1 MPAEVQSNADAT
13 APFGSLF
20 ELRRAHSEL
29 MRSARDR
36 SHISEFTQRVR
47 DFLARAA
54 ATGAVLRA
62 SDEREAA
69 QNILDYWNASLL
81 TMRGV
86 DRSSFT
92 TTQLEPVDESLAPDL
107 SNKPNPYAGLSAFNE
122 TNVDQF
128 HGREEALRILLEK
141 VKRHPLVFIIGPI
154 GSGKSSL
161 VMAGLLP
168 LLAASTVRK
177 ETAWTIL
184 PTVIP
189 GTEPFEALLRALYR
203 SGQKGDQLDFA
214 QWIAEQ
220 KSRLKRGADAI
231 CDLIDLPTG
240 NRLAILVVD
249 QFEEVFTLC
258 RDPAE
263 RDTFVAALV
272 ALTRSTNVQFK
283 IVLIIREDM
292 AEQSVHLAPI
302 QPFAQDLDTRFSP
315 PPPTR
320 GELLQMITLPAKAVG
335 LEFDDGIVDDLCKS
349 VLGEATTLPLLQF
362 TLSQLWAAREGNR
375 VTWAIYRQVGR
386 PREALRHTT
395 ERVYN
400 SLSPEDQTVAK
411 DIFLKLIT
419 PSASGAGTAIRRR
432 VRRVMLMQ
440 LPKPDRVN
448 HVLEQFVEAG
458 LIRLTPGLS
467 SEDDRFEMAHEALF
481 ANWPLLEEW
490 LREER
495 QKSER
500 KLQVITTARLW
511 QQSGHKP
518 GYLPFGTALK
528 ETERYVEDAPEVRE
542 LVAAGRSRARRLFVG
557 VGVAIVVLLGLIPL
571 GRLFFEQYQK
581 RYVIPAREEAW
592 NAVLGSL
599 TTSASEKAEAIRGLA
614 KNDLSLDLTN
624 ATLDDVAV
632 NEIDARRSEFIK
644 FIGAHLNN
652 VTFEGSSLPNAAFSQ
667 SAIVGSKFDN
677 TSLELSRFDGA
688 MIADTS
694 FSNVNL
700 RRSIFDR
707 ALFCQNVQFSES
719 DVRSASFRYVTFDA
733 GHVPQFNG
741 TAWWLAVGWSM
752 QQVQS
757 LAPQSADLNYKDTP
771 AFKDDMQYYEK
782 WLSTVPDP
790 TIARAMALNGKAWA
804 LATYGVDLADAE
816 RLSQQALTM
825 VRGSAGKLQS
835 GSVVREEANDMDTLA
850 YVQMQEGKMSEALE
864 NFKAATQKV
873 QGYEAT
879 LGKALIFRYA
889 LAQFIAGQRD
899 EAIKNLKRSVDS
911 LKYVPS
917 HEMYLLRQ
925 HIKDEFLTNL
935 ESLMNKNFPESAAP
949 SATCPANSRG

>member
-1 MPAEVQSNADAT
+1 
-13 APFGSLF
+13 
-20 ELRRAHSEL
+20 
-29 MRSARDR
+29 
-36 SHISEFTQRVR
+36 
-47 DFLARAA
+47 
-54 ATGAVLRA
+54 
-62 SDEREAA
+62 
-69 QNILDYWNASLL
+69 
-81 TMRGV
+81 
-86 DRSSFT
+86 
-92 TTQLEPVDESLAPDL
+92 
-107 SNKPNPYAGLSAFNE
+107 
-122 TNVDQF
+122 
-128 HGREEALRILLEK
+128 
-141 VKRHPLVFIIGPI
+141 
-154 GSGKSSL
+154 
-161 VMAGLLP
+161 
-168 LLAASTVRK
+168 
-177 ETAWTIL
+177 
-184 PTVIP
+184 
-189 GTEPFEALLRALYR
+189 
-203 SGQKGDQLDFA
+203 
-214 QWIAEQ
+214 
-220 KSRLKRGADAI
+220 
-231 CDLIDLPTG
+231 
-240 NRLAILVVD
+240 
-249 QFEEVFTLC
+249 
-258 RDPAE
+258 
-263 RDTFVAALV
+263 
-272 ALTRSTNVQFK
+272 
-283 IVLIIREDM
+283 
-292 AEQSVHLAPI
+292 
-302 QPFAQDLDTRFSP
+302 
-315 PPPTR
+315 
-320 GELLQMITLPAKAVG
+320 
-335 LEFDDGIVDDLCKS
+335 
-349 VLGEATTLPLLQF
+349 
-362 TLSQLWAAREGNR
+362 
-375 VTWAIYRQVGR
+375 
-386 PREALRHTT
+386 
-395 ERVYN
+395 
-400 SLSPEDQTVAK
+400 
-411 DIFLKLIT
+411 
-419 PSASGAGTAIRRR
+419 
-432 VRRVMLMQ
+432 
-440 LPKPDRVN
+440 
-448 HVLEQFVEAG
+448 
-458 LIRLTPGLS
+458 
-467 SEDDRFEMAHEALF
+467 
-481 ANWPLLEEW
+481 
-490 LREER
+490 
-495 QKSER
+495 
-500 KLQVITTARLW
+500 
-511 QQSGHKP
+511 
-518 GYLPFGTALK
+518 
-528 ETERYVEDAPEVRE
+528 
-542 LVAAGRSRARRLFVG
+542 
-557 VGVAIVVLLGLIPL
+557 
-571 GRLFFEQYQK
+571 
-581 RYVIPAREEAW
+581 
-592 NAVLGSL
+592 
-599 TTSASEKAEAIRGLA
+599 
-614 KNDLSLDLTN
+614 
-624 ATLDDVAV
+624 
-632 NEIDARRSEFIK
+632 
-644 FIGAHLNN
+644 LNN